1 MQTEIEKEKVFS
13 DYDFWEG
20 YIQYSIEKE
29 IIKTIKNDKRNG
41 TLIKKSQKESDDLYG
56 RVVFAQL
63 VTVAD
68 NMINFNFDKKK
79 IKEILMP
86 LIKHYNLSEE
96 SINIID
102 EIIHK
107 NSLRKSILLND
118 EIKQFQGNQLYKNFK
133 LFDSQNINVI
143 EEDPDD
149 DINDQEKLEDIFN
162 IPDEGET
169 NE

>member
-1 MQTEIEKEKVFS
+1 
-13 DYDFWEG
+13 
-20 YIQYSIEKE
+20 
-29 IIKTIKNDKRNG
+29 
-41 TLIKKSQKESDDLYG
+41 
-56 RVVFAQL
+56 
-63 VTVAD
+63 
-68 NMINFNFDKKK
+68 
-79 IKEILMP
+79 MP